1 MAMWRRQDE
10 SKASTSSPDMMPSPP
25 STPSTPA
32 SPRLEVPAPAPTAA
46 AAPASATP
54 APAGHLT
61 ISHTIR
67 GEITGREDLYVDG
80 EVEGKVHLEDAKI
93 VIGPNGRLT
102 ADVEA
107 REILVLGK
115 VKGNLHGRD
124 SVTIGR
130 TGHVIG
136 DVVTRYI
143 SVEDGAQVQGS
154 LDVSRTED
162 TPHITTINDK
172 AKAHYAD

>member
-1 MAMWRRQDE
+1 MSMWRRQDE
-10 SKASTSSPDMMPSPP
+10 PKASASSPDITPLPPSP
-25 STPSTPA
+25 A
-32 SPRLEVPAPAPTAA
+32 PRLEPVVQPMAIAPPPPPAPEPSPTA
-46 AAPASATP
+46 
-54 APAGHLT
+54 GYLT

-67 GEITGREDLYVDG
+67 GEISGREDLYVDG
-80 EVEGKVHLEDAKI
+80 EIEGKVNLEDAKI

-154 LDVSRTED
+154 LDVTRTEE
-162 TPHITTINDK
+162 TPRVTTINDK

>member
-1 MAMWRRQDE
+1 MSMWRRQDE
-10 SKASTSSPDMMPSPP
+10 PKVPVSSPEIAPPPPPPPRAELPAELLASAPSP
-25 STPSTPA
+25 
-32 SPRLEVPAPAPTAA
+32 E
-46 AAPASATP
+46 SA

-67 GEITGREDLYVDG
+67 GEISGREDLFVDG
-80 EVEGKVHLEDAKI
+80 EVEGKINLEDAKI
-93 VIGPNGRLT
+93 VIGPNGRVT

-143 SVEDGAQVQGS
+143 TVEDGAQVQGS
-154 LDVSRTED
+154 FDVTRAEETRVTAITE
-162 TPHITTINDK
+162 K
-172 AKAHYAD
+172 AKSQYAG

>member
-1 MAMWRRQDE
+1 MSMWRRQE
-10 SKASTSSPDMMPSPP
+10 EPKASGNAPEV
-25 STPSTPA
+25 TPA
-32 SPRLEVPAPAPTAA
+32 PPQIPALRTDAPAPPAVS
-46 AAPASATP
+46 APPQP
-54 APAGHLT
+54 AVPAGHLT

-67 GEITGREDLYVDG
+67 GEISGREDLYVDG
-80 EVEGKVHLEDAKI
+80 EIEGKVHLEDAKI
-93 VIGPNGRLT
+93 VIGPNGRVT

-115 VKGNLHGRD
+115 VKGNLNGRD

-154 LDVSRTED
+154 LDVTRSDETRI
-162 TPHITTINDK
+162 TPISENK

>member
-10 SKASTSSPDMMPSPP
+10 PRASTSSPDMMPAPP
-25 STPSTPA
+25 STSPSPRLETPVPTPATAVTPA
-32 SPRLEVPAPAPTAA
+32 SP
-46 AAPASATP
+46 ATP

-80 EVEGKVHLEDAKI
+80 EIEGKVHLEDAKI
-93 VIGPNGRLT
+93 VVGPNGRLT

-162 TPHITTINDK
+162 APRVTTISEK

>member
-1 MAMWRRQDE
+1 MSMWRRQDE
-10 SKASTSSPDMMPSPP
+10 SKASASSPDE
-25 STPSTPA
+25 TPSSQFTTPSSRIEPAATPA
-32 SPRLEVPAPAPTAA
+32 AISAPPAPAAI
-46 AAPASATP
+46 
-54 APAGHLT
+54 AGHLT

-67 GEITGREDLYVDG
+67 GEISGREDLYVDG
-80 EVEGKVHLEDAKI
+80 EIEGKVHLEDAKI
-93 VIGPNGRLT
+93 VIGPNGRLS

-143 SVEDGAQVQGS
+143 TVEDGAQVQGS
-154 LDVSRTED
+154 LDVTRADD
-162 TPHITTINDK
+162 TAARITPINDK

>member
-1 MAMWRRQDE
+1 MAMWRKQDE
-10 SKASTSSPDMMPSPP
+10 SRSSSNSQDAMPSAPP
-25 STPSTPA
+25 VSTPRAEAPSAPPIVSA
-32 SPRLEVPAPAPTAA
+32 S
-46 AAPASATP
+46 AAPS

-80 EVEGKVHLEDAKI
+80 EVEGKVTLDDAKI
-93 VIGPNGRLT
+93 VIGPNGRVS
-102 ADVEA
+102 ADIEA

-136 DVVTRYI
+136 DVITRYI
-143 SVEDGAQVQGS
+143 SV
-154 LDVSRTED
+154 
-162 TPHITTINDK
+162 
-172 AKAHYAD
+172 

>member
-1 MAMWRRQDE
+1 MSMWRRQDE
-10 SKASTSSPDMMPSPP
+10 SKASASSPDITPLPP
-25 STPSTPA
+25 PPA
-32 SPRLEVPAPAPTAA
+32 PRLEPPVPPLAVAPPPPPEPAA
-46 AAPASATP
+46 S
-54 APAGHLT
+54 AGHLT

-67 GEITGREDLYVDG
+67 GEISGREDLYVDG

-93 VIGPNGRLT
+93 VIGPNGRVT

-154 LDVSRTED
+154 LDVTRTED
-162 TPHITTINDK
+162 TPRVTTINDK

>member
-1 MAMWRRQDE
+1 MPPGI
-10 SKASTSSPDMMPSPP
+10 SSPPL
-25 STPSTPA
+25 TPA
-32 SPRLEVPAPAPTAA
+32 PVQAPAP
-46 AAPASATP
+46 
-54 APAGHLT
+54 PAGHLT

-67 GEITGREDLYVDG
+67 GEISGSEDLYVDG

-93 VIGPNGRLT
+93 VIGPNGRLN
-102 ADVEA
+102 ADIEA

-115 VKGNLHGRD
+115 VKGNLHGHD

-154 LDVSRTED
+154 LDVTRDDETAPRI
-162 TPHITTINDK
+162 TPISDK

>member
-1 MAMWRRQDE
+1 MSMWRRQDE
-10 SKASTSSPDMMPSPP
+10 PKAPASSLEAMPS
-25 STPSTPA
+25 SQSATPSRIEPAVTPA
-32 SPRLEVPAPAPTAA
+32 AVPAPP
-46 AAPASATP
+46 PASAP
-54 APAGHLT
+54 PAGHLT

-67 GEITGREDLYVDG
+67 GEISGREDLYVDG

-102 ADVEA
+102 ADIEA

-115 VKGNLHGRD
+115 VKGNLNGRD

-154 LDVSRTED
+154 LDVTRTDEAAQRI
-162 TPHITTINDK
+162 TPISDK

>member
-1 MAMWRRQDE
+1 MSMWRRQEE
-10 SKASTSSPDMMPSPP
+10 SKASGSSPEITPP
-25 STPSTPA
+25 PVPILRA
-32 SPRLEVPAPAPTAA
+32 DLPAP
-46 AAPASATP
+46 P
-54 APAGHLT
+54 APVAPPPPPDPVAMAGHLT

-67 GEITGREDLYVDG
+67 GEISGREDLYVDG
-80 EVEGKVHLEDAKI
+80 EIEGKVLLEDAKI
-93 VIGPNGRLT
+93 VIGPNGRVS

-154 LDVSRTED
+154 LDVTRTED
-162 TPHITTINDK
+162 TRVTAISENK